1 MRLAGDYSLNARDR
15 SAIGHFMRETMR
27 RYLCRMKLARVH
39 RTSTFNLKE
48 SREESGDACIVMT
61 GSV

>member
-15 SAIGHFMRETMR
+15 SAIRHFMLEPMR
-27 RYLCRMKLARVH
+27 RYLCRMKLAGVH

-48 SREESGDACIVMT
+48 SRDACIVMT